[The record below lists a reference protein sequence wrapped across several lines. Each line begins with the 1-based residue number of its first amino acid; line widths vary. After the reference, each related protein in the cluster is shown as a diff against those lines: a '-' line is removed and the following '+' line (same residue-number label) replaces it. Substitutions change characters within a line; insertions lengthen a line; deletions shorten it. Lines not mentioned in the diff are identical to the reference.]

1 MILSIDIETYGA
13 VKRFADGRPAPAQ
26 TVFHPARAIAQG
38 IHPKDLIVTCSV
50 TVCSS
55 RLERPSNA
63 VYAPTGPA
71 PPVPPRVGIGD
82 NYADLRIPGG
92 NPPPIPEEPGQVS
105 WLPFLG
111 ALVPEDTRVFQLHSP
126 VHRQWLAAWLSR
138 ASLLLGMNMPFDVL
152 WLRSQPDFRPYLTP
166 DTPIVDLSVMNY
178 LHSEIRPERS
188 LKNIVSLF
196 NIDRYDSEESLKHGN
211 RYAHPGD
218 PRLLSYNARDSHNTA
233 AAISYL
239 ARRTQADHPRSDK
252 GSDWCI
258 RHYSD
263 SVYLCTQL
271 AEHGIPFSRRLLE
284 SLENSCLQRA
294 TDASRLALTQHNLP
308 LDGPGSQKPQ
318 LEFMEMITREI
329 DRLRPSQPSILSD
342 KRVRFSD
349 KRKQL
354 GVTDLNREIFEMALP
369 ADHPLQAP
377 LAAWDTAKSA
387 QKLVSTYTYPLLRG
401 ARKPKP
407 NKFNQPSI
415 LINDRAYPSWYPVP
429 SQIKD
434 GQGAEG
440 GTEQGRMTCLCGGT
454 RVVSSE
460 GHLPIEEVVAR
471 RLDVLTY
478 CRRTGTLR
486 FQAPTH
492 WLDAGAQ
499 EVFAVTVR
507 GRGGE
512 EVVLAT
518 KDHRWL
524 TRKGDFL
531 TTSQLRPLSRTV
543 NRTSLRHVYLYTDHH
558 GYPRVRVRGGPSG
571 EFSATLHTLN
581 SPPAEEV
588 HHKDGNRNNF
598 ARSNLVGMTRGD
610 HRKLHG
616 SPRKVRISF
625 HCQNCNAEVVMRP
638 HPQHH
643 KKFCSRKCCWE
654 FRRNNYYVV
663 DVQPAGIRNVY
674 CFTVPQTETFVLSNG
689 LVSGNCKQPAVQTLP
704 AEVKDCIRPSSPDG
718 VILWADLSQ
727 IELRVAALLSGE
739 PSLLHAYATNSD
751 LHTETAIDIFGR
763 DELLRKYRLP
773 SSLSPPE
780 TVSALKKVKEF
791 NDLERQCG
799 KHGNFTALNR
809 GGAETLQRTIL
820 KKGHVAVPLSFCE
833 AEVRTRQ
840 RRRPLLWDWQEQQLV
855 TAKRDKI
862 LTLPICGVS
871 RFFSGSDMVIEET
884 FRSHVVN
891 FPIQT
896 WAGLLMRELQIR
908 IMRRL
913 HHYNIYRPRIRQI
926 INIYDATAL
935 ECRYRSDLPYALSVL
950 SFCFNELS
958 TPGGLWYLLQR
969 HYGHTCPIAYDTKEI
984 TYGGP
989 DC

>member
-1 MILSIDIETYGA
+1 
-13 VKRFADGRPAPAQ
+13 
-26 TVFHPARAIAQG
+26 
-38 IHPKDLIVTCSV
+38 
-50 TVCSS
+50 
-55 RLERPSNA
+55 
-63 VYAPTGPA
+63 
-71 PPVPPRVGIGD
+71 
-82 NYADLRIPGG
+82 
-92 NPPPIPEEPGQVS
+92 
-105 WLPFLG
+105 
-111 ALVPEDTRVFQLHSP
+111 
-126 VHRQWLAAWLSR
+126 
-138 ASLLLGMNMPFDVL
+138 MPFDVL

-318 LEFMEMITREI
+318 LEFMEMIAREI

-440 GTEQGRMTCLCGGT
+440 GTEQGRMT
-454 RVVSSE
+454 
-460 GHLPIEEVVAR
+460 A
-471 RLDVLTY
+471 
-478 CRRTGTLR
+478 
-486 FQAPTH
+486 
-492 WLDAGAQ
+492 
-499 EVFAVTVR
+499 
-507 GRGGE
+507 
-512 EVVLAT
+512 
-518 KDHRWL
+518 K
-524 TRKGDFL
+524 
-531 TTSQLRPLSRTV
+531 
-543 NRTSLRHVYLYTDHH
+543 N
-558 GYPRVRVRGGPSG
+558 
-571 EFSATLHTLN
+571 
-581 SPPAEEV
+581 
-588 HHKDGNRNNF
+588 
-598 ARSNLVGMTRGD
+598 
-610 HRKLHG
+610 
-616 SPRKVRISF
+616 
-625 HCQNCNAEVVMRP
+625 
-638 HPQHH
+638 
-643 KKFCSRKCCWE
+643 
-654 FRRNNYYVV
+654 
-663 DVQPAGIRNVY
+663 
-674 CFTVPQTETFVLSNG
+674 
-689 LVSGNCKQPAVQTLP
+689 PAVQTLP
-704 AEVKDCIRPSSPDG
+704 SEVKDCIRPSSPDG

-984 TYGGP
+984 THGGP